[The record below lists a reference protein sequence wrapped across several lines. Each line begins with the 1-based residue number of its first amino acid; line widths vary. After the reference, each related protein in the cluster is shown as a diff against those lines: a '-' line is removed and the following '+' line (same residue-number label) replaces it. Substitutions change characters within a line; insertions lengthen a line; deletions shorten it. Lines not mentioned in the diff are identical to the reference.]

1 MSGRVARTR
10 EPRCGA
16 PTEADAGPV
25 GGFLTAWTEMGLS
38 AATDINGRLWG
49 RRVYIPLVLR

>member
-1 MSGRVARTR
+1 
-10 EPRCGA
+10 
-16 PTEADAGPV
+16 V

-38 AATDINGRLWG
+38 AATDIHGRLWG